1 MQLSHIEGYTST
13 MKCDIE
19 VLQSPDISSVNVNNT
34 ILYVY
39 AIYGNYGFTSS
50 QITCLKFVI

>member
-19 VLQSPDISSVNVNNT
+19 VLQSPDISSVNVT
-34 ILYVY
+34 MPFFMYTQ
-39 AIYGNYGFTSS
+39 FTETTDL
-50 QITCLKFVI
+50 QQVR